1 MTRST
6 EEGRY
11 SFVTDCI
18 GADGYDIREMR
29 GEGKAIS
36 VDTFRKA
43 IGQERWKDIQA
54 QLGYGRSLP
63 IRKDWHVGYYRGTY
77 RGVPAVYLVWSG
89 IEYVFTLDGK
99 GYARGS
105 TRRAAPRPSSAG
117 CAMALNLDYGIQR
130 RQGYSPAAAA
140 KLAVQHLKEDGCKI
154 PKGAAKK
161 LAAGK
166 KVAPKARKG
175 KRTPARPE
183 YIYLLDAKRSSRMGA
198 RGRAGLSAGRNER
211 QRELERAIDYHAKR
225 GEQGQVRALSRAL
238 AAEQQG
244 IDTTDWALPM
254 GAYYRAVL
262 AERQRMDAPSRT
274 LPTGRAILPPSIAAS
289 PAFAAASPASAAAP
303 MESAPV
309 TVVEP
314 SNERNARRAA
324 YLAEHL
330 KDLPEN
336 KYYPQLYDRY
346 LKAQREVDPGASSLG
361 IVEFTRRIRDLEA
374 MYEQKYARKWRFD
387 IEPGRGRI
395 ELIGV
400 PL

>member
-11 SFVTDCI
+11 VFITDCI
-18 GADGYDIREMR
+18 GADGDDINEMKR
-29 GEGKAIS
+29 AGKIIS
-36 VDTFRKA
+36 IETFRKA
-43 IGQERWKDIQA
+43 IGQKRWKDIQA
-54 QLGYGRSLP
+54 QLGYDRHMP
-63 IRKDWHVGYYRGTY
+63 IRKDWHVGYFRSTY

-89 IEYVFTLDGK
+89 IEHVFTLDGK
-99 GYARGS
+99 GHARGF
-105 TRRAAPRPSSAG
+105 
-117 CAMALNLDYGIQR
+117 
-130 RQGYSPAAAA
+130 
-140 KLAVQHLKEDGCKI
+140 
-154 PKGAAKK
+154 
-161 LAAGK
+161 
-166 KVAPKARKG
+166 
-175 KRTPARPE
+175 
-183 YIYLLDAKRSSRMGA
+183 A
-198 RGRAGLSAGRNER
+198 RGPQGGSPTARMSARARARRRAGLSAGRNER

-225 GEQGQVRALSRAL
+225 GEQGQVRALTRAL
-238 AAEQQG
+238 SAEQQG

-262 AERQRMDAPSRT
+262 AERARMGKSSRT

-289 PAFAAASPASAAAP
+289 PASAAASPASAAAP

-330 KDLPEN
+330 KDLPES

-361 IVEFTRRIRDLEA
+361 IMEFTRRIRDLEA